1 MVKINTKFSNALNTI
16 NPSSD
21 KNLVKNLIRE
31 IVDPRTSLT
40 TKKEAATLLLGKESL
55 LEGSQQAGFP
65 KNALIIIKSAYDE
78 SLIHRVVNADS
89 DLKEAYRTVQAERA
103 AQQEDLKKNDVLKI
117 LNDFLEQSYRRTQIS
132 DIAKDSNK
140 CQARLE
146 TYLPNKYQ
154 TTDQKL
160 SPFQETVK
168 ETISSIKD
176 TTDEIMSMGLNPSAS
191 MVQNKL
197 SSNNHRLSPNTNS
210 ENISLDNPR
219 EDSRVLLSQVIFKQS
234 SQIASLPE
242 SDIDQKK
249 ITEAKASIK
258 EALMDKYKVPEK
270 HIPAAFTEKPA
281 NSSVRESSMNR
292 KPPTLVQKIAAPI
305 AALGLDT
312 AAFAGGVYLG
322 ENSKPIN
329 PNELTEPA
337 PQTRVIPL
345 KGKEIET
352 KFPSDLL
359 TPEKPSAAEALGLR
373 KTDFSSILPPPLTE
387 DPATKFIKDSD
398 PLKGLS
404 IDAKEFLRQE
414 FEKDAERR
422 NQFNLNLLNP
432 QIQNGQENTE
442 SKKK

>member
-1 MVKINTKFSNALNTI
+1 
-16 NPSSD
+16 
-21 KNLVKNLIRE
+21 
-31 IVDPRTSLT
+31 
-40 TKKEAATLLLGKESL
+40 
-55 LEGSQQAGFP
+55 
-65 KNALIIIKSAYDE
+65 
-78 SLIHRVVNADS
+78 
-89 DLKEAYRTVQAERA
+89 
-103 AQQEDLKKNDVLKI
+103 
-117 LNDFLEQSYRRTQIS
+117 
-132 DIAKDSNK
+132 
-140 CQARLE
+140 
-146 TYLPNKYQ
+146 
-154 TTDQKL
+154 
-160 SPFQETVK
+160 
-168 ETISSIKD
+168 
-176 TTDEIMSMGLNPSAS
+176 MSMGLNPSAS

-270 HIPAAFTEKPA
+270 YIPVAFTEKPA
-281 NSSVRESSMNR
+281 NSSVRESNMNR
-292 KPPTLVQKIAAPI
+292 KPPTLIQKIAAPI
-305 AALGLDT
+305 TAVGLGT
-312 AAFAGGVYLG
+312 AAFTGGVYLG

-387 DPATKFIKDSD
+387 DPVTKFIKDSD
-398 PLKGLS
+398 PFKGLP

-414 FEKDAERR
+414 FEKDAERKS
-422 NQFNLNLLNP
+422 QFNLNLLNL
-432 QIQNGQENTE
+432 QIQNGKENTE